1 MAPEFYFRA
10 KNAAGELI
18 KGTQKADSRLDVAD
32 QIQKQGYYVVGI
44 EKKKDLDLKMIM
56 NFFGRIRTKDL
67 FLISR
72 QFSVLI
78 QAGVPIVQCLDL
90 LIEQTE
96 SKNLRSVLQ
105 EIFQDVEVGT
115 SFSDALARHDHV
127 FPVMYSKMVHA
138 GEVGGILDVVMGRLA
153 DFYERESEMGSKI
166 RSAMAYPIVVLC
178 IALSVMAFLMI
189 SVVPVFADLFSS
201 MGGTLPLP
209 TRIVL
214 GISQFIGTYWYLIAI
229 FIFIL
234 VVSVGSYIKSPS
246 GKYKFHQLQLKLPII
261 GKLVTKI
268 EVARFTRTLGSLL
281 RSGVP
286 LMESLRVVEKII
298 TNQVI
303 ANRLIEARAK
313 VREGINLSEP
323 LMESGVFPKV
333 MIQML
338 VVGEETGTLDQM
350 LEKIAHFYE
359 RETENAIQTA
369 MTLIEPLLIV
379 MMAVFIG
386 SVVVAIIMPMFN
398 MVNLL

>member
-1 MAPEFYFRA
+1 MAPEYNYRA
-10 KNAAGELI
+10 KNVAGELI
-18 KGTQKADSRLDVAD
+18 KGTEKADSPMDVAD
-32 QIQKQGYYVVGI
+32 QLQKQGYYVVGI
-44 EKKKDLDLKMIM
+44 EEKKDLDLKKIM
-56 NFFGRIRTKDL
+56 SFFGRIRTKDL

-72 QFSVLI
+72 QFSVLL
-78 QAGVPIVQCLDL
+78 QAGVPIIQCLDL

-96 SKNLRSVLQ
+96 SKNLKPVLQ

-115 SFSDALARHDHV
+115 SFSDALVKHDHI
-127 FPVMYSKMVHA
+127 FPAMYSKMVHA
-138 GEVGGILDVVMGRLA
+138 GEVGGILDVAMGRLA
-153 DFYERESEMGSKI
+153 DFYQRENDMVSKI
-166 RSAMAYPIVVLC
+166 RSAMAYPIVVLL
-178 IALSVMAFLMI
+178 IALSVMIFLLV
-189 SVVPVFADLFSS
+189 SVVPVFARLFSS

-209 TRIVL
+209 TRIVM
-214 GISQFIGTYWYLIAI
+214 GISHFIGSYWYLIAI

-234 VVSVGSYIKSPS
+234 MISIGSFIKSPS

-261 GKLVTKI
+261 GKVVTKI
-268 EVARFTRTLGSLL
+268 EVARFSRTLGSLL
-281 RSGVP
+281 KSGVP
-286 LMESLRVVEKII
+286 LMESLQVVEKII

-303 ANRLIEARAK
+303 ANCLVEARVK

-323 LMESGVFPKV
+323 LLESGVFPKV

-338 VVGEETGTLDQM
+338 TVGEETGTIDQM

-379 MMAVFIG
+379 LMAIFIG
-386 SVVVAIIMPMFN
+386 SVVIAIMLPMFN